1 MEIRFFNPA
10 LFYRKHKAEL
20 DAAIHGVLDSGK
32 LVLGSSEDIPEFER
46 QFADFIGVKHA
57 VMCGS
62 GTQALYLAYRASGIG
77 PGDEVIVPSMT
88 FVATMDQV
96 VAVGATPVLV
106 DIKDGQPLMDPELV
120 EKAITPR
127 TKAIVPVHLEGAVC
141 DMDAI
146 LDIAKRHNLLVIED
160 AAQAIGAEYKG
171 KRAGS
176 MGIAGCYSFFPAKV
190 LGSFGNAGMMV
201 TNDDEIARKAEG
213 LRRNWS
219 IGKETQDKVEFGM
232 NLEPD
237 GVQAAWLKVAL
248 RHLPERLE
256 RRRHIAERYL
266 AAFKKNTPLSLPLEQ
281 EGRVWQDF
289 IIRTRTGHEKDDLLT
304 YLRGAGVGFI
314 GHNLKCNHKY
324 SALGL
329 NVSLPKTE
337 EYVAM
342 QTRLPCNPDLTDEE
356 VDYVIEKVT
365 GFYKP

>member
-1 MEIRFFNPA
+1 MEIRFFNPS
-10 LFYRKHKAEL
+10 LFYRKHQTEL
-20 DAAIHGVLDSGK
+20 DAAIHGVLSSGK

-46 QFADFIGVKHA
+46 QFAEFIGVKHA

-62 GTQALYLAYRASGIG
+62 GTQALFLAYKASGIG

-96 VAVGATPVLV
+96 VAVGAKPILL
-106 DIKDGQPLMDPELV
+106 DIKEGEPLMNPELI

-146 LDIAKRHNLLVIED
+146 MDIAKRHNLLVIED
-160 AAQAIGAEYKG
+160 AAQAIGAEFNG

-201 TNDDEIARKAEG
+201 TNDDEIARRAEG

-219 IGKETQDKVEFGM
+219 IGKEPQDKVEFGM

-248 RHLPERLE
+248 RLLPERLA
-256 RRRHIAERYL
+256 RRKEIASKYL
-266 AAFKKNTPLSLPLEQ
+266 QAFKEKTPLNLPVEQ
-281 EGRVWQDF
+281 PGRVWQDF
-289 IIRTRTGHEKDDLLT
+289 IVRFRTGNEKDDFLT
-304 YLRGAGVGFI
+304 FLKGAGIGFL
-314 GHNLKCNHKY
+314 GHNLRCNHKY

-329 NVSLPKTE
+329 DFSLPKTE

-342 QTRLPCNPDLTDEE
+342 QVRLPCNPDLTDDE
-356 VDYVIEKVT
+356 VNYIVEKVT
-365 GFYKP
+365 AFYKP